1 MVTSQAC
8 PLAKSANVGLTSHE
22 TLEQRLTWKIKCES
36 HHTGQIYLIQLA
48 NVTEHLLWHRVLKE
62 INPEYSLEGLMLKLK
77 LQFWSSDGKSWLIG
91 KDPDARKDWRQK
103 KRAAEDEMVGWHHR
117 LSGHEFKSKLQ
128 KIVEDRGTWHTAI
141 HGVTKSQTSLSDWT
155 NDDSNYD
162 ICQLHIRVCVC
173 VMHNYCA
180 FGIQGKL
187 RKKQTWSENHFM
199 QPLLTRILN
208 VHVTW
213 VY

>member
-1 MVTSQAC
+1 MQTKVEIITKRLLLDLDHKEGWVPKNWCFWTVVLEKTLVS
-8 PLAKSANVGLTSHE
+8 PLDS
-22 TLEQRLTWKIKCES
+22 KIKPV
-36 HHTGQIYLIQLA
+36 YLM
-48 NVTEHLLWHRVLKE
+48 E